1 VFIKRH
7 NAMKDF
13 LGEVVKPFIFP
24 HKHMHMREKLPSGS
38 TEIYETAE

>member
-1 VFIKRH
+1 
-7 NAMKDF
+7 MKDV

-24 HKHMHMREKLPSGS
+24 HMHMREKLPSGS